1 MRIMKL
7 NRKARLFAM
16 TVAASTAACSS
27 INADSKDVSGN
38 AMSEVSVA
46 IADAMRAGQNQ
57 PARTIQF
64 GDQTYPALAALG
76 PVPVPPDNP
85 MSDEKVEL
93 GKILFFDGRLG
104 GDGSTSCASCH
115 VPSMGWDWPDDVSLG
130 YPGTIHWRNSQTII
144 NSAYY
149 DKLFWAGSSKSL
161 EAQARSA
168 AKGGVAGNGEND
180 IMEARLA
187 LIPEYRQRF
196 KDVFG
201 DNWPKISNAWMAI
214 AAYERTLVQRDTPL
228 DNYLNGDENALTGE
242 QLEGKELFEG
252 KAGCVQCHNGALA
265 SDQKY
270 YNIGVA
276 PLERWEEDALAQ
288 ITFRYEL
295 YAKGSTEEMY
305 RKTKADPGVYFR
317 GKLPA
322 MKGKFRTPS
331 LRYIKYTAP
340 YMHNGSVETL
350 EDVIDFYNKGGIT
363 RAGTTTAFP
372 QTKSEL
378 IRPLGLTREEK
389 QQLLAFLDAFSGEKM
404 KTKRPTL
411 PPYEPLFSEQEL
423 QEARK

>member
-1 MRIMKL
+1 MKI
-7 NRKARLFAM
+7 NRKATLLAL

-27 INADSKDVSGN
+27 VSADSKDVSDN

-46 IADAMRAGQNQ
+46 IADAVRAGKSQ
-57 PARTIQF
+57 PPKTIEF
-64 GDQTYPALAALG
+64 AGQTYPALAALG
-76 PVPVPPDNP
+76 PVPVPDDNP

-115 VPSMGWDWPDDVSLG
+115 VPEMGWDWPDDISLG
-130 YPGTIHWRNSQTII
+130 YPGTIHWRNSQTLI

-149 DKLFWAGSSKSL
+149 SKLFWAGSSKSL

-168 AKGGVAGNGEND
+168 AKGGVAGNGEDD

-187 LIPEYRQRF
+187 LIPEYRERF
-196 KDVFG
+196 KQVFG
-201 DNWPKISNAWMAI
+201 DDWPKIGNAWMAI

-228 DNYLNGDENALTGE
+228 DNYLNGDEDALSDE
-242 QLEGKELFEG
+242 QLAGKELFEG
-252 KAGCVQCHNGALA
+252 KAGCVQCHNGPLA
-265 SDQKY
+265 SDEKY

-276 PLERWEEDALAQ
+276 PLQRWEEDALAQ

-331 LRYIKYTAP
+331 LRYTRYTAP
-340 YMHNGSVETL
+340 YMHNGSIETM
-350 EDVIDFYNKGGIT
+350 EDVVNFYNKGGIT
-363 RAGTTTAFP
+363 NDGKTTAFP
-372 QTKSEL
+372 QTKSPL
-378 IRPLGLTREEK
+378 IRPLGLTAEEK
-389 QQLLAFLDAFSGEKM
+389 QQLLAFLDAFSGEKLT
-404 KTKRPTL
+404 TKRPTL
-411 PPYEPLFSEQEL
+411 PPYEPLFTEQEL
-423 QEARK
+423 QEAKK